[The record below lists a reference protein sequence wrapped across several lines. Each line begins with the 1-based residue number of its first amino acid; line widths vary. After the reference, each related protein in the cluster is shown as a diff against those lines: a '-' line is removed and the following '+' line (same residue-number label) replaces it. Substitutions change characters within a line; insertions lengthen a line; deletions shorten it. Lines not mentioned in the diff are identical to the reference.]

1 MTRAEEYRLS
11 QYQHLGALREDKSI
25 DLVRDQQTGL
35 IGVQKI
41 ISSELYAV
49 YAFLKEH
56 TNSYLPVIY
65 ECIQMDE
72 NCLLIIEEYETGKN
86 LEECLESG
94 MKFSEAEAAGMIRD
108 LCLALQPLHEA
119 KPPIICRDL
128 KAENVMLTADRKIK
142 LIDFNIARQYQPGK
156 RRDTVMMGT
165 EGYAAPEQFGFSQT
179 DERTDIYG
187 LGVLFNYLLTG
198 KFPVEEKATGQMG
211 KIISRCTA
219 MNPEERYQSV
229 TELRCALENAGA
241 QKSSGQQEISAT
253 ASNHVTKNRDISWA
267 PPGFR
272 SGNFWKMLLAG
283 LGYLSVA
290 WFCFSMNFQ
299 NTDGTTA
306 NTVIQYVNRI
316 CLWSSQMASI
326 FLVGDYRGVRRKIP
340 LLNHPAR
347 SVRIIGDVLLYM
359 VLFVGAVMIAMILE
373 SLF

>member
-25 DLVRDQQTGL
+25 DLVRNQQTGL
-35 IGVQKI
+35 IGVKKV
-41 ISSELYAV
+41 ISSELYPV
-49 YAFLKEH
+49 YLFLKEH
-56 TNSYLPVIY
+56 TNPYLPVIY
-65 ECIQMDE
+65 ECIQLDE
-72 NCLLIIEEYETGKN
+72 NRLLIIEEYETGKN

-94 MKFSEAEAAGMIRD
+94 MKFSETEAAGMIRD
-108 LCLALQPLHEA
+108 LCLALQPLHDA

-128 KAENVMLTADRKIK
+128 KAENVMLTADHRIK
-142 LIDFNIARQYQPGK
+142 LIDFDIARQYQPGK
-156 RRDTVMMGT
+156 HRDTVMMGT

-179 DERTDIYG
+179 DARTDIYG

-198 KFPVEEKATGQMG
+198 KFPVEEKAAGQMG

-219 MNPEERYQSV
+219 MNPEDRYQDV
-229 TELRCALENAGA
+229 KELMCALENAGA
-241 QKSSGQQEISAT
+241 EKSPKQQKSSVIVSDHAT
-253 ASNHVTKNRDISWA
+253 KEHSISWA

-283 LGYLSVA
+283 LGYLFVA
-290 WFCFSMNFQ
+290 WICFSMDFH
-299 NTDGTTA
+299 NTDGTMVNTA
-306 NTVIQYVNRI
+306 IQYVNRI

-326 FLVGDYRGVRRKIP
+326 FLIGDYRGVRRKIP

-359 VLFVGAVMIAMILE
+359 VLFVAAVMIAMILE
-373 SLF
+373 GLF